1 MNTKMDKNEILKNL
15 LAVLLN
21 PNTDSGR
28 YTSMDI
34 CDLLSDTYY
43 ALPTEVTVC
52 LMEQG
57 WGLAKQDDRL
67 VWYHK
72 SHGPAPELPEKL

>member
-1 MNTKMDKNEILKNL
+1 MNSKMDKNEILKNL

-28 YTSMDI
+28 YASMDI

>member
-1 MNTKMDKNEILKNL
+1 MDKNEILKNL

-34 CDLLSDTYY
+34 CELLSDTYY

>member
-1 MNTKMDKNEILKNL
+1 MYSKMDKNEILKNL

>member
-1 MNTKMDKNEILKNL
+1 MNKDDVLKNL

-28 YTSMDI
+28 YTSQDI
-34 CDLLSDTYY
+34 CDLLSDTYF
-43 ALPTEVTVC
+43 ALPTEVTLC
-52 LMEQG
+52 MMEGG

-72 SHGPAPELPEKL
+72 IHGHAPELPETL

>member
-1 MNTKMDKNEILKNL
+1 MDKNEILKNL

-34 CDLLSDTYY
+34 CGLLSDTYY

>member
-1 MNTKMDKNEILKNL
+1 MDKNEILKNL

-57 WGLAKQDDRL
+57 WVLAKQDDRL

>member
-1 MNTKMDKNEILKNL
+1 MDKSDILKNL

-43 ALPTEVTVC
+43 ASTKEVTEC

-57 WGLAKQDDRL
+57 WSIAKVDDRL
-67 VWYHK
+67 VWYHNMIR
-72 SHGPAPELPEKL
+72 GQAPELPEKL

>member
-1 MNTKMDKNEILKNL
+1 MNSKMDKNEILKNL

>member
-1 MNTKMDKNEILKNL
+1 MDKSDILKNL

-43 ALPTEVTVC
+43 ALPTEVTEC

-57 WGLAKQDDRL
+57 WSIAKRDDRL
-67 VWYHK
+67 VWYHNM
-72 SHGPAPELPEKL
+72 SRGQAPELPEML

>member
-1 MNTKMDKNEILKNL
+1 MDKNEILKNL

-34 CDLLSDTYY
+34 CNLLSDTYY